1 MGVEGIRGLDI
12 LDRGIKSCGPL
23 PTNNFPLF
31 LITISNLLSSHR
43 PYTSC
48 FLISFFAPNFHISI
62 YIVVMLRHLGLLAC
76 CSLSSVQSS
85 DHQLTSLCITLL
97 LISALEHRNILLFC
111 KKKSESVFEEKSK
124 TTIVQLD
131 NLLFTLTRIVCIVL
145 HPTAHCSSHL
155 LDIFLLYIH
164 TFIYFIV
171 FIDN

>member
-111 KKKSESVFEEKSK
+111 QKSESVFEEKSK
-124 TTIVQLD
+124 TIIVQLD

-145 HPTAHCSSHL
+145 HSTAHCSGHL